1 MLSRPGVDSV
11 SVVSCPNV
19 GYKVKTWLKEKSP
32 EMKIHYN
39 SSKEKEIK
47 KVKACD
53 SRKYLIFVL
62 ALEFVI
68 RQFGFVIYFHS

>member
-39 SSKEKEIK
+39 SSKVNPQAVVNEFTSSSRDWLT
-47 KVKACD
+47 D
-53 SRKYLIFVL
+53 SVPGGYIPTLTWTL
-62 ALEFVI
+62 N
-68 RQFGFVIYFHS
+68 G